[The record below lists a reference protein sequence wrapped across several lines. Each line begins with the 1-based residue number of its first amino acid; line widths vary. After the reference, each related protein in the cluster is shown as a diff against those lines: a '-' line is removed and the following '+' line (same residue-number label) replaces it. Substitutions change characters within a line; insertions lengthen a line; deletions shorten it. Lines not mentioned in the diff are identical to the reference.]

1 MVGLRA
7 QAFFKTDELYNQK
20 SLETTK
26 IETVVL
32 FLLLYLD
39 IKKKTLKINFK
50 NCIKQKITYA
60 AVLLIMHSHS

>member
-1 MVGLRA
+1 MVGLGA

-32 FLLLYLD
+32 LLLLYFD
-39 IKKKTLKINFK
+39 IKKTLKINFK
-50 NCIKQKITYA
+50 NCIKQK
-60 AVLLIMHSHS
+60 